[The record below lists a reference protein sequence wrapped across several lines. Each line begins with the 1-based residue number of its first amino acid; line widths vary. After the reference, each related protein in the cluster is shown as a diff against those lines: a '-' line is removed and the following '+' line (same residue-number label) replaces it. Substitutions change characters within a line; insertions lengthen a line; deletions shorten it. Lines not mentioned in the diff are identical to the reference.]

1 MRKKTRGQ
9 QCASRAIGPAKE
21 TILPKLGLY
30 VPIILGHL
38 FPKDGFKMVSDLI
51 DALSQINAY
60 FLIIALF
67 SVKFVSD
74 ALLQ

>member
-1 MRKKTRGQ
+1 MLHVPLDLQKK
-9 QCASRAIGPAKE
+9 

-30 VPIILGHL
+30 VPIILGKL
-38 FPKDGFKMVSDLI
+38 FPKDGFKMVNDLI

-67 SVKFVSD
+67 GVKFVLG
-74 ALLQ
+74 AILQ

>member
-1 MRKKTRGQ
+1 
-9 QCASRAIGPAKE
+9 
-21 TILPKLGLY
+21 
-30 VPIILGHL
+30 
-38 FPKDGFKMVSDLI
+38 MVNDLI

-67 SVKFVSD
+67 GVKFVSD

>member
-1 MRKKTRGQ
+1 MLHVPLDLQKK
-9 QCASRAIGPAKE
+9 